1 MMVADLNAP
10 LYVQI
15 LAPPLLPEVPYDGC
29 TLAPPGSQAPPP
41 PSDLSRDGLTAMA
54 AQPVA
59 VGTAAAVVRV
69 FPAPGR
75 RKQSENGLRSR
86 QMGYKV
92 SVLPLNEN
100 TEITQITF
108 YLKK

>member
-1 MMVADLNAP
+1 MV
-10 LYVQI
+10 
-15 LAPPLLPEVPYDGC
+15 
-29 TLAPPGSQAPPP
+29 
-41 PSDLSRDGLTAMA
+41 

-59 VGTAAAVVRV
+59 VSAVAAVVRV
-69 FPAPGR
+69 FPTPGR

-100 TEITQITF
+100 REITQITF